1 VLVYFFVLCKLFDS
15 AAFCTKNAKK
25 REKRFFIQ
33 GVRKKRKRDTN
44 TGSSHRQAV
53 IRDE

>member
-1 VLVYFFVLCKLFDS
+1 MQYS
-15 AAFCTKNAKK
+15 APKNATK